1 MAVKLRLTRIGTTK
15 RPFYRLIATPS
26 KAPRNGRN
34 LEVLGTYDPMNMG
47 VRKGSSQAQAKGLTI
62 LKTDRILYWLSVG
75 AQPTDTVK
83 TMLKR
88 AKISLSSKASSAA

>member
-1 MAVKLRLTRIGTTK
+1 MAVKLRLTRIGTKK

-26 KAPRNGRN
+26 KAPRNGRSI
-34 LEVLGTYDPMNMG
+34 EVLGTYDPMNLA
-47 VRKGSSQAQAKGLTI
+47 VAKGSSQAQAKGLTH

-83 TMLKR
+83 TVLKR
-88 AKISLSSKASSAA
+88 AKISMDRKAPSAA